1 MQKVVWEVEYLS
13 PPTVQ
18 RYCKKC
24 GKKTEYISSG
34 LFRVNGQRKY
44 LDIWLIYKCSHC
56 DTTWKSTIYSRINPK
71 SLSNELLEQF
81 HANDHVLAEKYAMDV
96 ELLRRNGAEAGLPDY
111 KIVGNEICFNTS
123 IQLCIKSKY
132 PSQIK
137 VSTILR
143 DKLSLS
149 QKAYESMLANGQIKS
164 LFGLDLK
171 KCKLNTEVSLLLRND
186 TLINKEHPEYERKIV
201 NA

>member
-1 MQKVVWEVEYLS
+1 MKKVVWEVQYLS

-24 GKKTEYISSG
+24 GKKTEYYSSG

-71 SLSNELLEQF
+71 SLNTDLLEQF
-81 HANDHVLAEKYAMDV
+81 HENDSVLAERYAMDV
-96 ELLRRNGAEAGLPDY
+96 ELLRRNGAEAGLPNY
-111 KIVGNEICFNTS
+111 KIVGEEICLDAP

-137 VSTILR
+137 VSAILR

-149 QKAYESMLANGQIKS
+149 QKNFESMLAGGQIKS
-164 LFGLDLK
+164 IAGLDLK
-171 KCKLNTEVSLLLRND
+171 KCRLHTDIVMLLQNG
-186 TLINKEHPEYERKIV
+186 TPINRVHP
-201 NA
+201 